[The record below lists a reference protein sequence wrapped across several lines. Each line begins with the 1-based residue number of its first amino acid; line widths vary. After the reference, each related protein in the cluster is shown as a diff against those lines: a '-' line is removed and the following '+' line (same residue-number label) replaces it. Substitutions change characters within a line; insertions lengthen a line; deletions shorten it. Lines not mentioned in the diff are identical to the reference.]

1 MMINKS
7 LITNLVSIFIIFI
20 GYLYK
25 DEHSFIFMT
34 GVFALSG
41 SVTNW
46 IAVHMLFEKIPFLY
60 GSGVIQ
66 DRFEDIKMG
75 IKNLI
80 LKELFSVT
88 QINKFLLD
96 NKEVASEK
104 IIEKIDFDKV
114 FLGLVEAI
122 EGSQLGGMLSMVGGR
137 KALEPL
143 KEPFNKKLKI
153 IIEDFINRNNSDDD
167 RKTTSEALL
176 VKIENIL
183 DARLADLSPEDIK
196 IIIQKMIKEHLG
208 WLVVWGGFFGGL
220 LGLLLSPIGLNVL

>member
-20 GYLYK
+20 GYFNK
-25 DEHSFIFMT
+25 DEYSFIFMT

-143 KEPFNKKLKI
+143 KDPFNKKLKI
-153 IIEDFINRNNSDDD
+153 
-167 RKTTSEALL
+167 
-176 VKIENIL
+176 
-183 DARLADLSPEDIK
+183 LSLIH
-196 IIIQKMIKEHLG
+196 I
-208 WLVVWGGFFGGL
+208 
-220 LGLLLSPIGLNVL
+220 